1 MKKSIK
7 ISLIVLAAVIAL
19 SLVIS
24 GVVSLIFKD
33 KISVS
38 TKNIITDFD
47 ILLNHTTEKGETLEI
62 PFGWDASK
70 IDENTYHVTATLNNN
85 RESPNYKIEN
95 VRITANLDA
104 NVNIYSAFYG
114 SGNSNYHIPNMDFTT
129 EDERNARSYSG
140 GTQKN
145 VKCFSENGYMHIEM
159 VLSGEELNSLSFDIS
174 YDVMGQ
180 GLYSNN
186 KFHYAWEEMEFAL
199 EPPESAEQ

>member
-1 MKKSIK
+1 MKKSVK
-7 ISLIVLAAVIAL
+7 IPLIVLAIAVAL
-19 SLVIS
+19 SLIIS
-24 GVVSLIFKD
+24 GVITLIFKD

-38 TKNIITDFD
+38 EKIVITNYDV
-47 ILLNHTTEKGETLEI
+47 LLNHTTEKGEKLAI
-62 PFGWDASK
+62 PFGWGASK
-70 IDENTYHVTATLNNN
+70 IDENTYHVTATLNDN

-104 NVNIYSAFYG
+104 KVNIYSAFYG

-145 VKCFSENGYMHIEM
+145 IKCFSENGYMHIEM
-159 VLSGEELNSLSFDIS
+159 VLSGEELDSLSFDIS

-186 KFHYAWEEMEFAL
+186 KFHQTWEEVTL
-199 EPPESAEQ
+199 ELE